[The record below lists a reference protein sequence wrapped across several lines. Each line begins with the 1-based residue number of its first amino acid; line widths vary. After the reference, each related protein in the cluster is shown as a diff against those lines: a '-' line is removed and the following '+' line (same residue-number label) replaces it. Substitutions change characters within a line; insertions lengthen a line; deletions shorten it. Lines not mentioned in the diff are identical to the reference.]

1 LNFKY
6 KCQAKNKNVTN
17 YNYHPDFIF
26 RTPQLPLNPKGLST
40 AELFEFTQQ
49 AFFKEAIYIASPVL
63 YDELLKWHNQEL
75 KGEKELEKLITSLY
89 KYYTRMQS
97 RCTPYGLFAAC
108 GSGTWKEENKISLSD
123 KEKRHTR
130 LDMNYLCAL
139 AQQLNTHPVL
149 LPRLR
154 FYPNNSAYIVG
165 ETMRYVEYSY
175 VNNRRMHQITGVH
188 FSVYLDKVLKGAVT
202 GARIKDLAALLI
214 SDDITEEEAE
224 EFIRELIQSQ
234 LLVSELEPAVTG
246 DEFSYQL
253 IHSLKKINEEHHPEL
268 EHIIQL
274 LETTQEQITA
284 IDANESN
291 PVTVYRSI
299 FEQLKTLGTMIE
311 ENQLFQTDLYRN
323 VKDASL
329 NTSIQKSLSGAV
341 AFLDKFSPG
350 GENGNLKKFKENFYN
365 QYENAELPL
374 LQVLDT
380 ETGIGYTGKDAAGV
394 NKLLDDLFIPGK
406 PASSYDIKWNKQ
418 QDLLQARLLKATQEG
433 QYTVEFTDEDVKDS
447 ENASQALPDSLPI
460 MFRVVDAEK
469 VYLQSCGG
477 SSAANLLGRFA
488 HGDAKIHDIIKTI
501 TAHEQ
506 EINAD
511 EILAEIVHLPESRI
525 GNILLR
531 PVLRNYEIPYLG
543 KSALPADQ
551 QIQLQDLLVSV
562 QNNRIVLR
570 SKKLNKEIIPR
581 LSTAHNY
588 SFNALPVYQFLCD
601 LQTQYFEKSGLGF
614 SWGSLTGTYKFLPR
628 AIYKNVI
635 LERAKWQL
643 SKADAEVLLK
653 EKNPNY
659 KEDIAAWRKQ
669 LNMPAKVVLAD
680 GDNELLIHFEDELSI
695 KMLVSSIK
703 KRDRFV
709 LEEFLFDEAAL
720 VIKDTKGKGYVNECI
735 AILLKDKS
743 ALKNQYVQKN
753 KKGQSSIPTET
764 MQRNFSIGSEWLYY
778 KFYAGI
784 KTADKLLAE
793 VIRPLTEELME
804 KKYIDRFFFIR
815 YSDPENHIRLR
826 FHFTDLKQIGTVIN
840 MVHKAIQPYQDQG
853 MISKVQTDTYNRELE
868 RYGVNSMEL
877 AESLFHIDS
886 VVTLNLLDLID
897 GAEGEIIRWQFA
909 VRSMDDLL
917 TNLNFNST
925 EKLQLLDNMK
935 TSFFREH
942 GESKELKLQLDAKF
956 RTERKLVEDILN
968 REIDET
974 REIQPLIELLEWKK
988 EQVQPLAEKLLELKK
1003 DNQLQVDLN
1012 ELASSY
1018 IHMLLNRIFM
1028 SRQRTYEMVVY
1039 DLLYRYYK
1047 SVAGREKSK
1056 NKDKVPEVN

>member
-1 LNFKY
+1 
-6 KCQAKNKNVTN
+6 VTN
-17 YNYHPDFIF
+17 YNYHPNFVF
-26 RTPQLPLNPKGLST
+26 RTPQLALNPKGLSA

-49 AFFKEAIYIASPVL
+49 PFFKEAIYIASPVL
-63 YDELLKWHNQEL
+63 YDELVKWHNKEL
-75 KGEKELEKLITSLY
+75 KEEKELEKLITSLY

-108 GSGTWKEENKISLSD
+108 GSGTWKDENKISLSD

-154 FYPNNSAYIVG
+154 FYPNNSTYIVG

-175 VNNRRMHQITGVH
+175 VNNRRVHQITGVH
-188 FSVYLDKVLKGAVT
+188 FSVYLDKVLKHAVD
-202 GARIKDLAALLI
+202 GARINDLAALLI

-224 EFIRELIQSQ
+224 EFIKELIQSQ

-253 IHSLKKINEEHHPEL
+253 IDSLKKINEEHHPEI
-268 EHIIQL
+268 ERIIQL
-274 LETTQEQITA
+274 LESTQEQIKA
-284 IDANESN
+284 IDTNESN
-291 PVTVYRSI
+291 DATVYRTI
-299 FEQLKTLGTMIE
+299 YEQLKTLETTIE
-311 ENQLFQTDLYRN
+311 ENQLFQTDLYCN
-323 VKDASL
+323 VTTASL
-329 NTSIQKSLSGAV
+329 NTSIQKSLSDAI

-365 QYENAELPL
+365 QYEHAELPL

-380 ETGIGYTGKDAAGV
+380 ETGIGYTGKDSAGV
-394 NKLLDDLFIPGK
+394 NKLLDDLYIPGK

-418 QDLLQARLLKATQEG
+418 QELLQSRLLKATQEG
-433 QYTVEFTDEDVKDS
+433 QYTVTFTDDDVKDS
-447 ENASQALPDSLPI
+447 GNSSLSLPDSLPI
-460 MFRVVDAEK
+460 MFRVVDAENI
-469 VYLQSCGG
+469 YLQTCGG

-501 TAHEQ
+501 TTHEQ

-511 EILAEIVHLPESRI
+511 KILAEIVHLPESRI

-531 PVLRNYEIPYLG
+531 PVLRKYEIPYLG

-601 LQTQYFEKSGLGF
+601 LQTQNFEKSGLGF
-614 SWGSLTGTYKFLPR
+614 TWGSLTGTYKFLPR
-628 AIYKNVI
+628 AVYKNVI

-680 GDNELLIHFEDELSI
+680 GDNELLINFEDELSL

-709 LEEFLFDEAAL
+709 LEEFLFDEQAL
-720 VIKDTKGKGYVNECI
+720 VIKDKDEQGFVNECI
-735 AILLKDKS
+735 AILLKDKA
-743 ALKNQYVQKN
+743 ALKNQQVLKN
-753 KKGQSSIPTET
+753 TTEQGQPVAAEMI
-764 MQRNFSIGSEWLYY
+764 QRNFSIGSEWLYY

-793 VIRPLTEELME
+793 VIRPLTEELIG
-804 KKYIDRFFFIR
+804 KKYIDQFFFIR

-826 FHFTDLKQIGTVIN
+826 FHFTDLKQLGAVIN
-840 MVHKAIQPYQDQG
+840 TVHKAIQPYQDQG

-868 RYGVNSMEL
+868 RYGVNSMEI

-917 TNLNFNST
+917 TNLNFSSA

-988 EQVQPLAEKLLELKK
+988 EQVQPLAEKLLQLKK

-1047 SVAGREKSK
+1047 SVAGREKSR
-1056 NKDKVPEVN
+1056 NKDKVTEIS

>member
-1 LNFKY
+1 M
-6 KCQAKNKNVTN
+6 TN
-17 YNYHPDFIF
+17 YNYHPRFIF
-26 RTPQLPLNPKGLST
+26 RTPQLPLSPKGLNVQ
-40 AELFEFTQQ
+40 ELFEFTQQ
-49 AFFKEAIYIASPVL
+49 ASFKEAIYIASPVL
-63 YDELLKWHNQEL
+63 YDELIKWHNKEL
-75 KGEKELEKLITSLY
+75 KEEKELEKLVTSLY

-108 GSGTWKEENKISLSD
+108 GSGLWKDDNKITLSD
-123 KEKRHTR
+123 QEKRHTR

-154 FYPNNSAYIVG
+154 FYPNNSTYIVG

-175 VNNRRMHQITGVH
+175 LNNRRIHQITGVH
-188 FSVYLDKVLKGAVT
+188 FSTYLDKVLQQAVNGT
-202 GARIKDLAALLI
+202 RIKDLAALLI
-214 SDDITEEEAE
+214 SDDITEAEAE
-224 EFIRELIQSQ
+224 DFIKELIQSQ

-246 DEFSYQL
+246 NEFSYQL
-253 IHSLKKINEEHHPEL
+253 IDSLKKINEEHHPEI
-268 EHIIQL
+268 EHIIHL
-274 LETTQEQITA
+274 LESTQEQITTL
-284 IDANESN
+284 DHKESN
-291 PVTVYRSI
+291 SAEIYRSI
-299 FEQLKTLGTMIE
+299 FEQLKTLGTTIE

-323 VKDASL
+323 VKEASL
-329 NTSIQKSLSGAV
+329 DTTIQKNLTA
-341 AFLDKFSPG
+341 AITFLDKFAPG
-350 GENGNLKKFKENFYN
+350 GENGNLKKFKENFYS

-380 ETGIGYTGKDAAGV
+380 ETGIGYTGKDSAGV

-406 PASSYDIKWNKQ
+406 PASSYDIKWNRQ
-418 QDLLQARLLKATQEG
+418 QDLLQERLLKAAREE
-433 QYTVEFTDEDVKDS
+433 QYSVAFTDEDVKDS
-447 ENASQALPDSLPI
+447 ENSSEALPDSLPI
-460 MFRVVDAEK
+460 MFRVVETEK
-469 VYLQSCGG
+469 IYLQSCGG

-488 HGDAKIHDIIKTI
+488 HGDEQIHDIIKNI

-506 EINAD
+506 EINSNK
-511 EILAEIVHLPESRI
+511 ILAEIVHLPESRI

-531 PVLRNYEIPYLG
+531 PVLRQYEIPYLG
-543 KSALPADQ
+543 KSALPVEQ
-551 QIQLQDLLVSV
+551 QIQLQDLMVSV
-562 QNNRIVLR
+562 QNNKIVLR

-601 LQTQYFEKSGLGF
+601 LQTQHFEKSGFGF
-614 SWGSLTGTYKFLPR
+614 NWGSLTGSYKFLPR
-628 AIYKNVI
+628 AEYKNVI
-635 LERAKWQL
+635 LARAKWQL
-643 SKADAEVLLK
+643 SKADADVLMK
-653 EKNPNY
+653 EKNPTY
-659 KEDIAAWRKQ
+659 KADLAAWRKQ
-669 LNMPAKVVLAD
+669 LKMPAKVVLAD
-680 GDNELLIHFEDELSI
+680 GDNELLINFEDELSI
-695 KMLVSSIK
+695 KMLISSIK
-703 KRDRFV
+703 RRDRFV
-709 LEEFLFDEAAL
+709 LEEFLFDEEAL
-720 VIKDTKGKGYVNECI
+720 VIKDKEEKGYVNECI
-735 AILLKDKS
+735 AILLKDTTS
-743 ALKNQYVQKN
+743 LKNQ
-753 KKGQSSIPTET
+753 PTSKSPAEQHIAAPVIT
-764 MQRNFSIGSEWLYY
+764 IQRNFSIGSEWLYY
-778 KFYAGI
+778 KFYSGI

-793 VIRPLTEELME
+793 VIRPLTEELIE
-804 KKYIDRFFFIR
+804 KKYIDKFFFIR
-815 YSDPENHIRLR
+815 YNDPENHIRIR
-826 FHFTDLKQIGTVIN
+826 FHFTDLKQIGAVIST
-840 MVHKAIQPYQDQG
+840 VHKAIQPYQDQG

-868 RYGVNSMEL
+868 RYGFNSIEI

-897 GAEGEIIRWQFA
+897 GEEGEIIRWQFA

-917 TNLNFNST
+917 NNLSFT
-925 EKLQLLDNMK
+925 AAEKLQLLDNMK

-988 EQVQPLAEKLLELKK
+988 EQVQPLAEQLLQLKNDK
-1003 DNQLQVDLN
+1003 QLQINLN
-1012 ELASSY
+1012 ELTSSY

-1056 NKDKVPEVN
+1056 ARNSEPAMKE

>member
-1 LNFKY
+1 M
-6 KCQAKNKNVTN
+6 TN
-17 YNYHPDFIF
+17 YNYHPDFVF
-26 RTPQLPLNPKGLST
+26 RTPQLPLNPKGLNVT
-40 AELFEFTQQ
+40 ELFDLTQQ
-49 AFFKEAIYIASPVL
+49 PFFKEAIYIASPVL
-63 YDELLKWHNQEL
+63 HDELVKWHNKEL
-75 KGEKELEKLITSLY
+75 KDEKELEKLITSLY

-108 GSGTWKEENKISLSD
+108 GSGSWKGENRIILDD

-154 FYPNNSAYIVG
+154 FFPNNSTYIVG

-175 VNNRRMHQITGVH
+175 VNNRRVHQITGVH
-188 FSVYLDKVLKGAVT
+188 FSTYLDKVLKQAET

-224 EFIRELIQSQ
+224 EFIKELIQSQ

-253 IHSLKKINEEHHPEL
+253 IDALKKINEEHHPEI
-268 EHIIQL
+268 EHIISL
-274 LETTQEQITA
+274 LEKTQEQINA
-284 IDANESN
+284 IDAKESN
-291 PVTVYRSI
+291 PASAYRAI
-299 FEQLKTLGTMIE
+299 FEQLKTLGTTIE
-311 ENQLFQTDLYRN
+311 ENQLFQTDLYR
-323 VKDASL
+323 KGKEATLDA
-329 NTSIQKSLSGAV
+329 SIQKSLSDAIS
-341 AFLDKFSPG
+341 FLDKFSPG
-350 GENGNLKKFKENFYN
+350 AENANLKKFKENFYN
-365 QYENAELPL
+365 QYEHAELPL

-380 ETGIGYTGKDAAGV
+380 ETGIGYTGKDSAGV

-406 PASSYDIKWNKQ
+406 QPSSYDIKWNRQ
-418 QDLLQARLLKATQEG
+418 QDTLQSRLLKATREN
-433 QYTVEFTDEDVKDS
+433 QYVVTFSDEDVKDS
-447 ENASQALPDSLPI
+447 TNSSVALPDSLPI
-460 MFRVVDAEK
+460 MFRVVDAENI
-469 VYLQSCGG
+469 YLQSCGG

-506 EINAD
+506 EINSNK
-511 EILAEIVHLPESRI
+511 ILAEIVHLPESRI

-543 KSALPADQ
+543 KSALPVEQ

-562 QNNRIVLR
+562 QNDRIVLR
-570 SKKLNKEIIPR
+570 SRKLNKEIIPR

-601 LQTQYFEKSGLGF
+601 LQTQNFEKSGFGF
-614 SWGSLTGTYKFLPR
+614 NWGSLTSSYKFLPR
-628 AIYKNVI
+628 AVYKNVI

-643 SKADAEVLLK
+643 SKADAEVVLK
-653 EKNPNY
+653 EKSPTY

-680 GDNELLIHFEDELSI
+680 GDNELLINFEDELSI
-695 KMLVSSIK
+695 SMLVSSIR

-709 LEEFLFDEAAL
+709 LEEFLFDEQAL
-720 VIKDTKGKGYVNECI
+720 VVKDKTGKGFVNECI
-735 AILLKDKS
+735 AILLKD
-743 ALKNQYVQKN
+743 AAAIKNQQLSK
-753 KKGQSSIPTET
+753 IPETQLSTISTET

-793 VIRPLTEELME
+793 VIRPLTEELIE

-826 FHFTDLKQIGTVIN
+826 FHFADLKHLGVVIST
-840 MVHKAIQPYQDQG
+840 VHKAIQPYLEQG

-868 RYGVNSMEL
+868 RYGVNSMEI

-886 VVTLNLLDLID
+886 VVSLNLLDLID

-925 EKLQLLDNMK
+925 EKLQLLDHMK

-988 EQVQPLAEKLLELKK
+988 EQVQPLAEKLLQLKK
-1003 DNQLQVDLN
+1003 EKQLQVHLN
-1012 ELASSY
+1012 DLASSY

-1028 SRQRTYEMVVY
+1028 ARQRTYEMVVY

-1056 NKDKVPEVN
+1056 NKDKLQETN

>member
-1 LNFKY
+1 
-6 KCQAKNKNVTN
+6 VTN
-17 YNYHPDFIF
+17 YNYHPNFIF
-26 RTPQLPLNPKGLST
+26 RTPQLPLNPKGLSVT
-40 AELFEFTQQ
+40 ALFDFTQR

-63 YDELLKWHNQEL
+63 YDELVKWHNNEL
-75 KGEKELEKLITSLY
+75 TDEKELEKLITSLY

-108 GSGTWKEENKISLSD
+108 GSGSWKDENRISLSD

-175 VNNRRMHQITGVH
+175 VNNRRVHQITGVH
-188 FSVYLDKVLKGAVT
+188 FSIYLDKVLKQAEA

-214 SDDITEEEAE
+214 SEEITEAEAE
-224 EFIRELIQSQ
+224 EFIKELIGSQ

-246 DEFSYQL
+246 NEFSYQL
-253 IHSLKKINEEHHPEL
+253 IDSLKKINEEHHPEI

-274 LETTQEQITA
+274 LEKTQEEINALDT
-284 IDANESN
+284 NESN
-291 PVTVYRSI
+291 PATVYRSI
-299 FEQLKTLGTMIE
+299 YEELKTLGTTIE

-323 VKDASL
+323 VTEASL
-329 NTSIQKSLSGAV
+329 DTSIQKGLSA
-341 AFLDKFSPG
+341 AITFLDKFSPG

-374 LQVLDT
+374 LHVLDT
-380 ETGIGYTGKDAAGV
+380 ETGIGYTGKDSAGV

-418 QDLLQARLLKATQEG
+418 QEILQSRLLTATQENL
-433 QYTVEFTDEDVKDS
+433 YTVEFTDEDVKDS
-447 ENASQALPDSLPI
+447 TNGSATLPDSLPI

-469 VYLQSCGG
+469 IYLQSCGG

-488 HGDAKIHDIIKTI
+488 HGDEKIHDIIRTI
-501 TAHEQ
+501 TTHEQ
-506 EINAD
+506 EVNSGK
-511 EILAEIVHLPESRI
+511 ILAEIVHLPESRI

-531 PVLRNYEIPYLG
+531 PVLRTYEIPYLG
-543 KSALPADQ
+543 KSALPVDQ

-601 LQTQYFEKSGLGF
+601 LQTQNFEKSGLGF
-614 SWGSLTGTYKFLPR
+614 NWGSLTSSYKFLPR
-628 AIYKNVI
+628 AVYKNVI

-643 SKADAEVLLK
+643 SKADAEILLK
-653 EKNPNY
+653 EKNPTY

-680 GDNELLIHFEDELSI
+680 GDNELLINFEDERSI

-709 LEEFLFDEAAL
+709 LEEFLFDDDGL
-720 VIKDTKGKGYVNECI
+720 VVKDKSGNGFVNECI
-735 AILLKDKS
+735 AILLKDAS
-743 ALKNQYVQKN
+743 TLKNQQAQQN
-753 KKGQSSIPTET
+753 ATEQLGHISAET
-764 MQRNFSIGSEWLYY
+764 IQRNFCIGSEWLYY

-793 VIRPLTEELME
+793 IIRPLTEELIE
-804 KKYIDRFFFIR
+804 KKSIDRFFFIR
-815 YSDPENHIRLR
+815 YADPENHIRLR
-826 FHFTDLKQIGTVIN
+826 FHFADLRHLGAVIN
-840 MVHKAIQPYQDQG
+840 TVHKAIQPYVEQG

-868 RYGVNSMEL
+868 RYGVNSMEI
-877 AESLFHIDS
+877 AETLFHVDS

-917 TNLNFNST
+917 NNLNFNAT
-925 EKLQLLDNMK
+925 EKLELLDNMK

-988 EQVQPLAEKLLELKK
+988 EQVQPLAEKLLQLKK
-1003 DNQLQVDLN
+1003 AGQLQVQLNDLT
-1012 ELASSY
+1012 SSY

-1056 NKDKVPEVN
+1056 NKDKVQEIN

>member
-1 LNFKY
+1 
-6 KCQAKNKNVTN
+6 VTH
-17 YNYHPDFIF
+17 YTYHPDFVF
-26 RTPQLPLNPKGLST
+26 RTPQLALNPQGLT
-40 AELFEFTQQ
+40 ATELFEFTQQ
-49 AFFKEAIYIASPVL
+49 PFFKEAIYIASPVL
-63 YDELLKWHNQEL
+63 YDELVKWHNKEL
-75 KGEKELEKLITSLY
+75 KEEKELEKLITSLY

-108 GSGTWKEENKISLSD
+108 GSGSWKEENNIHLSD

-139 AQQLNTHPVL
+139 AQQLNTHPIL
-149 LPRLR
+149 MPRLR

-188 FSVYLDKVLKGAVT
+188 FSVYLDNVLKEAVT

-224 EFIRELIQSQ
+224 EFIKELIQSQ

-253 IHSLKKINEEHHPEL
+253 IDSLKKINEEHHPEI
-268 EHIIQL
+268 EHIIRL
-274 LETTQEQITA
+274 LESTQEQIKA

-291 PVTVYRSI
+291 EASVYRAI
-299 FEQLKTLGTMIE
+299 FEQLKTLGTTIE

-323 VKDASL
+323 VTEASL
-329 NTSIQKSLSGAV
+329 NTAIQKGLSA
-341 AFLDKFSPG
+341 AITFLDKFSPG

-380 ETGIGYTGKDAAGV
+380 ETGIGYTGKDSAGV
-394 NKLLDDLFIPGK
+394 NKLLDDLYIPGK

-418 QDLLQARLLKATQEG
+418 QDILQARLLKATQEK

-447 ENASQALPDSLPI
+447 TNSSQTLPDSLPI
-460 MFRVVDAEK
+460 MFRVIDAETI
-469 VYLQSCGG
+469 YLQSCGG

-506 EINAD
+506 EINSGK
-511 EILAEIVHLPESRI
+511 ILAEIVHLPESRI

-543 KSALPADQ
+543 KSALPVDQ

-601 LQTQYFEKSGLGF
+601 LQSQNFEKSGLGF
-614 SWGSLTGTYKFLPR
+614 SWGSLTASYKFLPR
-628 AIYKNVI
+628 AVYKNVI

-643 SKADAEVLLK
+643 SKADVEVLLK

-659 KEDIAAWRKQ
+659 KVDVDSWRKQ

-680 GDNELLIHFEDELSI
+680 GDNELLINFDDELSI
-695 KMLVSSIK
+695 KMLVNSIK

-709 LEEFLFDEAAL
+709 LEEFLFDEQAL
-720 VIKDTKGKGYVNECI
+720 IVKDKKENGFVNECI
-735 AILLKDKS
+735 AILLKDQS
-743 ALKNQYVQKN
+743 AIKNQDSQKTA
-753 KKGQSSIPTET
+753 TEQLNT
-764 MQRNFSIGSEWLYY
+764 LPADVLQRNFSIGSEWLYY
-778 KFYAGI
+778 KFYSGI

-793 VIRPLTEELME
+793 VIRPLTEELIE
-804 KKYIDRFFFIR
+804 KKYIDKFFFIR

-826 FHFTDLKQIGTVIN
+826 FHLTDLKQLGNVISA
-840 MVHKAIQPYQDQG
+840 VHKAIQPYQDQG
-853 MISKVQTDTYNRELE
+853 MISKVQTDTYTRELE
-868 RYGVNSMEL
+868 RYGVKSMEI

-909 VRSMDDLL
+909 IRSMDDLL
-917 TNLNFNST
+917 TNLNFNSA
-925 EKLQLLDNMK
+925 EKLQLLDTMK

-968 REIDET
+968 REIDEA

-988 EQVQPLAEKLLELKK
+988 EQVQPLAEQLLQLKNDK
-1003 DNQLQVDLN
+1003 QLKIDLN
-1012 ELASSY
+1012 DLTSSY

-1056 NKDKVPEVN
+1056 NKEKSDSYRIQEIN

>member
-1 LNFKY
+1 VN
-6 KCQAKNKNVTN
+6 N
-17 YNYHPDFIF
+17 YTYHPDFIF
-26 RTPQLPLNPKGLST
+26 RTPQLSLNPKGLNVS
-40 AELFEFTQQ
+40 ELVDFTQQ
-49 AFFKEAIYIASPVL
+49 PFFKEAIYIASPVL
-63 YDELLKWHNQEL
+63 YDELVKWHKKEL
-75 KGEKELEKLITSLY
+75 KEEKELEKLITSLY

-108 GSGTWKEENKISLSD
+108 GSGIWKEENKISLSD
-123 KEKRHTR
+123 QEKRHTR

-154 FYPNNSAYIVG
+154 FYPNNSTYIVG

-175 VNNRRMHQITGVH
+175 VNNRRVHQITGVH
-188 FSVYLDKVLKGAVT
+188 FSVYLEKVLKEAVT
-202 GARIKDLAALLI
+202 GARITDLAALLI
-214 SDDITEEEAE
+214 SDDITEAEAE
-224 EFIRELIQSQ
+224 EFIKELIQSQ

-253 IHSLKKINEEHHPEL
+253 IDSLKKINEEHHPEI
-268 EHIIQL
+268 ERIIQL
-274 LETTQEQITA
+274 LESTQQQITVLDTKENNDPA
-284 IDANESN
+284 
-291 PVTVYRSI
+291 VYRSI
-299 FEQLKTLGTMIE
+299 YEQLKTLETPIE

-323 VKDASL
+323 VTAASL
-329 NTSIQKSLSGAV
+329 DSSIQKSLSGAIT
-341 AFLDKFSPG
+341 FLDKFSPG

-365 QYENAELPL
+365 QYEHAELPL

-380 ETGIGYTGKDAAGV
+380 ETGIGYTGKDSAGV

-406 PASSYDIKWNKQ
+406 PVSSYDIKWNKQ

-433 QYTVEFTDEDVKDS
+433 QYTVTFTDEDVKDS
-447 ENASQALPDSLPI
+447 ENSSQTLPDSLPI
-460 MFRVVDAEK
+460 MFRVVDAANI
-469 VYLQSCGG
+469 YLQTCGG

-488 HGDAKIHDIIKTI
+488 HGDARIHDIIKTI

-506 EINAD
+506 EINSD
-511 EILAEIVHLPESRI
+511 KILAEIVHLPESRI

-543 KSALPADQ
+543 KSALPVEQ
-551 QIQLQDLLVSV
+551 QILLQDLLVSV
-562 QNNRIVLR
+562 QNNKIVLR

-601 LQTQYFEKSGLGF
+601 LQTQNFEKSGLGF
-614 SWGSLTGTYKFLPR
+614 SWGNLTSTYKFLPR
-628 AIYKNVI
+628 AVYKNVI

-643 SKADAEVLLK
+643 SKADADVVLK
-653 EKNPNY
+653 EKNPTY
-659 KEDIAAWRKQ
+659 KEDIATWRKQ

-680 GDNELLIHFEDELSI
+680 GDNELLINFEDELSI

-709 LEEFLFDEAAL
+709 LEEFLFDAQEL
-720 VIKDTKGKGYVNECI
+720 VIKDKEGKGFVNECI
-735 AILLKDKS
+735 AILLKNKS
-743 ALKNQYVQKN
+743 TTKNQQIQKN
-753 KKGQSSIPTET
+753 TSEQINAIPAEII
-764 MQRNFSIGSEWLYY
+764 QRNFSIGSEWLYY

-793 VIRPLTEELME
+793 VIRPLTEELIE
-804 KKYIDRFFFIR
+804 KKYIDQFFFIR

-826 FHFTDLKQIGTVIN
+826 FHFADLKHLGAVIN
-840 MVHKAIQPYQDQG
+840 TVYKAIQPYQDQG
-853 MISKVQTDTYNRELE
+853 MIAKVQTDTYIRELE
-868 RYGVNSMEL
+868 RYGANSMEI

-917 TNLNFNST
+917 TNLNFSSA

-935 TSFFREH
+935 TAFFREH

-968 REIDET
+968 REIDAT
-974 REIQPLIELLEWKK
+974 REIQPLMELLEWKK
-988 EQVQPLAEKLLELKK
+988 EQVQPLAEKILQLK
-1003 DNQLQVDLN
+1003 NENRLQVNLN
-1012 ELASSY
+1012 ELISSY

-1056 NKDKVPEVN
+1056 NKEKITEISLEGYQK

>member
-1 LNFKY
+1 
-6 KCQAKNKNVTN
+6 VTH
-17 YNYHPDFIF
+17 YNYHPDFVF
-26 RTPQLPLNPKGLST
+26 RTPQLALNPQGLT
-40 AELFEFTQQ
+40 AAELFEFTQQ
-49 AFFKEAIYIASPVL
+49 PFFKEAIYIASPVL
-63 YDELLKWHNQEL
+63 YDELVKWHNKEL
-75 KGEKELEKLITSLY
+75 KEEKELEKLITSLY

-139 AQQLNTHPVL
+139 AQQLNTHPIL
-149 LPRLR
+149 MPRLR

-188 FSVYLDKVLKGAVT
+188 FSTYLDNVLKEAET
-202 GARIKDLAALLI
+202 GSRIKDLAALLI

-224 EFIRELIQSQ
+224 EFIKELIQSQ

-253 IHSLKKINEEHHPEL
+253 IDSLKKINEEHHPEI
-268 EHIIQL
+268 EQIIHL
-274 LETTQEQITA
+274 LESTQEQIKT

-291 PVTVYRSI
+291 EASVYRAI
-299 FEQLKTLGTMIE
+299 YEQLKTLGTTIE

-323 VKDASL
+323 VTEASL
-329 NTSIQKSLSGAV
+329 NTSIQKSLSGAI

-365 QYENAELPL
+365 QYEHAELPL

-380 ETGIGYTGKDAAGV
+380 ETGIGYTGKDSAGV

-418 QDLLQARLLKATQEG
+418 QDILQTRLLKATQEK

-447 ENASQALPDSLPI
+447 TNSSQTLPDSLPI
-460 MFRVVDAEK
+460 MFRVIDAETI
-469 VYLQSCGG
+469 YLQSCGG

-501 TAHEQ
+501 TTHEQ
-506 EINAD
+506 EINSGK
-511 EILAEIVHLPESRI
+511 ILAEIVHLPESRI

-543 KSALPADQ
+543 KSALPLDQ

-601 LQTQYFEKSGLGF
+601 LQTQNFEKSGLGF
-614 SWGSLTGTYKFLPR
+614 NWGSLTASYKFLPR
-628 AIYKNVI
+628 AVYKNVI

-643 SKADAEVLLK
+643 SKEDVAILLK
-653 EKNPNY
+653 EKNPSY
-659 KEDIAAWRKQ
+659 KEDVANWRKQ
-669 LNMPAKVVLAD
+669 LNMPVKVVLAD
-680 GDNELLIHFEDELSI
+680 GDNELLINFDDELSI
-695 KMLVSSIK
+695 KMLVNSIK
-703 KRDRFV
+703 KRDRFI
-709 LEEFLFDEAAL
+709 LEEFLFDEQAL
-720 VIKDTKGKGYVNECI
+720 VVKDKKEKGFVNECI
-735 AILLKDKS
+735 AILLKDKAVVKDQGLQKAITEQPNTLPAD
-743 ALKNQYVQKN
+743 AL
-753 KKGQSSIPTET
+753 
-764 MQRNFSIGSEWLYY
+764 QRNFSIGSEWLYY
-778 KFYAGI
+778 KFYSGI

-793 VIRPLTEELME
+793 VIRPLTEELIG
-804 KKYIDRFFFIR
+804 KKYIDKFFFIR

-826 FHFTDLKQIGTVIN
+826 FHFTDLKQLGNVITA
-840 MVHKAIQPYQDQG
+840 VHKAIQPYQDQG
-853 MISKVQTDTYNRELE
+853 MISKVQTDTYTRELE
-868 RYGVNSMEL
+868 RYGVNSMEI

-909 VRSMDDLL
+909 IRSMDDLL
-917 TNLNFNST
+917 TNLKFNSA
-925 EKLQLLDNMK
+925 EKLQLLDHMK

-988 EQVQPLAEKLLELKK
+988 EQVQPLAEQLLQLKNDK
-1003 DNQLQVDLN
+1003 QLQIDLN
-1012 ELASSY
+1012 DLTSSY

-1047 SVAGREKSK
+1047 SIAGREKSK
-1056 NKDKVPEVN
+1056 NKEKSDDYRIQEIS

>member
-1 LNFKY
+1 
-6 KCQAKNKNVTN
+6 VTH
-17 YNYHPDFIF
+17 YNYHPDFVF
-26 RTPQLPLNPKGLST
+26 RTPQLALNPQGLSAT
-40 AELFEFTQQ
+40 ELFEFTQQ
-49 AFFKEAIYIASPVL
+49 PFFKEAIYIASPVL
-63 YDELLKWHNQEL
+63 YDELVKWHNQEL
-75 KGEKELEKLITSLY
+75 KEEKELEKLISSLY

-108 GSGTWKEENKISLSD
+108 GSGTWKEESRIRLSD

-188 FSVYLDKVLKGAVT
+188 FSTYLDKVLKKAVS

-224 EFIRELIQSQ
+224 DFIKELIQSQ

-253 IHSLKKINEEHHPEL
+253 IDSLKKINEEHHPEI
-268 EHIIQL
+268 EQIIQL
-274 LETTQEQITA
+274 LESTQEQIKM
-284 IDANESN
+284 IDASESN
-291 PVTVYRSI
+291 EAGVYRVI
-299 FEQLKTLGTMIE
+299 YEQLKTLGTTIE

-323 VKDASL
+323 VTEAAL
-329 NTSIQKSLSGAV
+329 NSSIQKNLSA
-341 AFLDKFSPG
+341 AITFLDKFSPG
-350 GENGNLKKFKENFYN
+350 GENANLKKFKENFYN

-380 ETGIGYTGKDAAGV
+380 ETGIGYTGKDSAGV
-394 NKLLDDLFIPGK
+394 NKLLDDLYIPGK

-418 QDLLQARLLKATQEG
+418 QDILQTRLLKATQEK

-447 ENASQALPDSLPI
+447 TNSSETLPDSLPI
-460 MFRVVDAEK
+460 MFRLIDAENI
-469 VYLQSCGG
+469 YLQSCGG

-506 EINAD
+506 EINTGK
-511 EILAEIVHLPESRI
+511 ILAEIVHLPESRI

-551 QIQLQDLLVSV
+551 QIQLQDLQVSV
-562 QNNRIVLR
+562 QNNHIVLR

-601 LQTQYFEKSGLGF
+601 LQTQNFEKSGLGF
-614 SWGSLTGTYKFLPR
+614 NWGSLTASYKFLPR
-628 AIYKNVI
+628 AVYKNVI

-653 EKNPNY
+653 EKNPSY
-659 KEDIAAWRKQ
+659 KDDVTAWHKQ
-669 LNMPAKVVLAD
+669 LNMPSKVVLAD
-680 GDNELLIHFEDELSI
+680 GDNELLINFDDELSI

-709 LEEFLFDEAAL
+709 LEEFLFDEQTLL
-720 VIKDTKGKGYVNECI
+720 VKDKKENGFVNECI
-735 AILLKDKS
+735 AILLKDKT
-743 ALKNQYVQKN
+743 AVKNQEAQKN
-753 KKGQSSIPTET
+753 KAEQLNTLAIDTI
-764 MQRNFSIGSEWLYY
+764 QRNFSIGSEWLYY
-778 KFYAGI
+778 KFYSGI

-793 VIRPLTEELME
+793 VIRPLTEELIE
-804 KKYIDRFFFIR
+804 KKYIDKFFFIR
-815 YSDPENHIRLR
+815 YFDPENHIRLR
-826 FHFTDLKQIGTVIN
+826 FHFTDLKQLANVISA
-840 MVHKAIQPYQDQG
+840 VHKAIQPYQDQG
-853 MISKVQTDTYNRELE
+853 MISKVQTDTYTRELE
-868 RYGVNSMEL
+868 RYGVNAIEI

-917 TNLNFNST
+917 TNLNFNSA
-925 EKLQLLDNMK
+925 EKLQLLDRMK

-988 EQVQPLAEKLLELKK
+988 EQVQPLAEQLLQLKNDKQLQLELN
-1003 DNQLQVDLN
+1003 D
-1012 ELASSY
+1012 LASSY

-1047 SVAGREKSK
+1047 SIAGREKSK
-1056 NKDKVPEVN
+1056 NKEKIQEIS